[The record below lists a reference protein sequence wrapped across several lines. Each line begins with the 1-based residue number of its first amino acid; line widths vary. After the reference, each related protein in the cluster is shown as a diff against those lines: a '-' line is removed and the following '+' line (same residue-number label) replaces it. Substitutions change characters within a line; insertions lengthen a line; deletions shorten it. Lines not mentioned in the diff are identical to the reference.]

1 MASVWIRQANKKLSI
16 VYECNGTYCSFH
28 QLYAGLTG
36 KSVRCA
42 VFHHPKKK
50 LKYTQPISGFSLNA
64 ATMKAYASP
73 TQSASSFFFFAAHK
87 FTKYSRSDVPTVCVC
102 VVVFR
107 LENVPRWIRLWYLS
121 RVLGANCLH
130 ASIDRIFSISL
141 VSFFF
146 RRNAFI
152 CWTQWKGLFSW
163 RLLIE
168 SSFSLDAVRQ
178 SRPRPLSSQN
188 NGTGECR
195 GRSASIC

>member
-1 MASVWIRQANKKLSI
+1 MRCFSSSEKKIEIHSTNFGFFSKCSNDEGVRIANTK
-16 VYECNGTYCSFH
+16 CF
-28 QLYAGLTG
+28 Q
-36 KSVRCA
+36 
-42 VFHHPKKK
+42 
-50 LKYTQPISGFSLNA
+50 
-64 ATMKAYASP
+64 
-73 TQSASSFFFFAAHK
+73 FFFFAAHK